1 MKRHITLS
9 VSKPCDVRLVGGT
22 NSKWKLDGKILSNQ
36 YGVTLS
42 GTWELPTAG
51 TPGTIQNTDTGDN
64 GYLSTNGII
73 GSAVDEVAL
82 VGKDDSR
89 LIQKQQ
95 SKKHSHSKINI

>member
-1 MKRHITLS
+1 MDGTTLS
-9 VSKPCDVRLVGGT
+9 NLAGINMTGNWV
-22 NSKWKLDGKILSNQ
+22 
-36 YGVTLS
+36 
-42 GTWELPTAG
+42 LPEVD

-95 SKKHSHSKINI
+95 SKKHCHSNTDI